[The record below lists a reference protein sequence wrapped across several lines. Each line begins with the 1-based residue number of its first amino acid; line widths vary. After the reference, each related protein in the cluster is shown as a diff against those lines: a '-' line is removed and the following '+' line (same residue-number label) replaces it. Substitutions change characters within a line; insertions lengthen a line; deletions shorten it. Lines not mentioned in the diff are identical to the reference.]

1 MRVET
6 RKALDLVLAAVTGDA
21 SAERV
26 QRKMIG
32 ELCEHQ
38 PPGIH
43 GLFPAKNPVAG
54 SQTNSLQFKSV
65 TAGPPVFRRFFNSLA
80 SPHR

>member
-1 MRVET
+1 
-6 RKALDLVLAAVTGDA
+6 
-21 SAERV
+21 V

-65 TAGPPVFRRFFNSLA
+65 TATGEIGGHRGEPARRI
-80 SPHR
+80 